1 MSKTSTMN
9 VSLNE
14 VEKLKKFVNVVS
26 KTDLK
31 VKAISSVDEDYVIN
45 AKSIFGLLSL
55 NLSEPIII
63 QVKDVDE
70 EVDKFFD
77 SIAEFACN

>member
-31 VKAISSVDEDYVIN
+31 VKAISLVDEDYVVN

-63 QVKDVDE
+63 QVKDVAE

>member
-9 VSLNE
+9 VRLNE

-26 KTDLK
+26 RTDLK
-31 VKAISSVDEDYVIN
+31 VKAISTTDEEYVIN

-55 NLSEPIII
+55 DLSAPIMI
-63 QVKDVDE
+63 QVKGVDE

-77 SIAEFACN
+77 SISEFACN